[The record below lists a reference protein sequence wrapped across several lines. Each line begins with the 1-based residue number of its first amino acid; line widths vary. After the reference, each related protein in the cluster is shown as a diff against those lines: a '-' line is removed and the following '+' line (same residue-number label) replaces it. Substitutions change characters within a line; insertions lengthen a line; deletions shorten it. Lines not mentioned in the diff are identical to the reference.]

1 MVFFAGDLAV
11 QTKGVH
17 KVRVECK
24 RRGGGGGLMKKFLGE
39 DVLLNP
45 GTLETLN
52 QTYM

>member
-17 KVRVECK
+17 KVRVESK
-24 RRGGGGGLMKKFLGE
+24 RGGLMKKFLGG